1 MLASTCRALR
11 RMRDLPCIKVVKGC
25 ASGEGTVP
33 SQLGTHAA
41 RNAPFTCI
49 KSVKQHMAMH
59 AALNWAAQRWS
70 SARLLQLHLSD
81 SNVAQLTSALDLDS
95 ESSDVTALQ
104 EVGAAPLSN
113 AFTAGA

>member
-1 MLASTCRALR
+1 
-11 RMRDLPCIKVVKGC
+11 
-25 ASGEGTVP
+25 
-33 SQLGTHAA
+33 
-41 RNAPFTCI
+41 
-49 KSVKQHMAMH
+49 MH

-104 EVGAAPLSN
+104 EVPLLLPN
-113 AFTAGA
+113 AVTTGTSSHRA